1 MVYVENIVK
10 RFGDVI
16 ALNGIS
22 LTIEEGECVGFLG
35 PNGAGKTTLVRALL
49 GLVNLNKG
57 NISIMNY
64 KIPQEVKKAKRYI
77 GVVPQE
83 TNLDIELNVYE
94 NLLIYGNLF
103 SIPKEILKQR
113 IHKLLE
119 DMELLNKINE
129 NVEHLSGGM
138 KRKLMLAKSLI
149 NNPKLIILDEPTVG
163 LDPEI
168 RKHIWDKIIN
178 LKSEGKTIILT
189 THYLDEAQSLC
200 DKVFIM
206 DKGNIITSGNPET
219 LIKQYLPEYVLE
231 IHSKIQ
237 LPELKNT
244 KKIEFENYTILF
256 TDNPKEDKN
265 LLHKKGI
272 KNIKTRPTNL
282 EDLFLFLTGKKLEE
296 NKNGMDSNI

>member
-10 RFGDVI
+10 RFGDVV

-103 SIPKEILKQR
+103 NIPKEILKQR

-138 KRKLMLAKSLI
+138 KRKLMLARSLI

-244 KKIEFENYTILF
+244 KKIEFENHTILF

>member
-103 SIPKEILKQR
+103 NIPKEILKQR

-138 KRKLMLAKSLI
+138 KRKLMLARSLI

-244 KKIEFENYTILF
+244 KKIEFENHTILF

>member
-64 KIPQEVKKAKRYI
+64 KIPQEVKKAKKYI

-103 SIPKEILKQR
+103 NIPKEILKQR

-138 KRKLMLAKSLI
+138 KRKLMLARSLI